1 MDGQQ
6 PPVVV
11 HPPDRGARRV
21 TIRGEPVGKAHA
33 PKDVIE
39 FLRVAGLDEN
49 AVELDDP
56 NLIEWR
62 GGGPADW
69 PDEQVQP

>member
-1 MDGQQ
+1 MDGHQ

-11 HPPDRGARRV
+11 HPWLDGARRV
-21 TIRGEPVGKAHA
+21 TIRGESVGKAYSLS
-33 PKDVIE
+33 DVVE
-39 FLRVAGLDEN
+39 FLRLAGLE
-49 AVELDDP
+49 AHAFGVDDP

-69 PDEQVQP
+69 PDEQA